1 MFFFHQKKHRYMR
14 RLRKIFFL
22 FFIQFFVFHYHLL
35 AQDSLLTADEAV
47 KYAIE
52 HNFGITISRNEIEIG
67 KINNAW
73 ANAGAVPL
81 VNATAN
87 KVVGVNN
94 LQQKLNNGTVIT
106 KNGNTTQNFNAGIA
120 VNWTVFDGL
129 KMFATKR
136 RLEELERNGEYA
148 FKKNLNE
155 TVYNVISSY
164 YNVVTINEQIKSTLE
179 QIRLYRD
186 RNDLAQRRLE
196 IGTGAKYE
204 VLEAQVDLNEQ
215 YSLLL
220 SLQNSLALA
229 KTSLNNLLG
238 KIPDTSYNVVDTIM
252 VKELPTIEAAQTKIE
267 KQNPDV
273 LLANSDLT
281 VLFETKKE
289 INAERL
295 PVVTL
300 NGFYNF
306 ARNKNGA
313 GFTLLNQTY
322 GPSGSVGVT
331 IPLFSGTVV
340 KKQLAVT
347 DIQIRNQQITQAQI
361 KNNIE
366 TLLTN
371 AYINYNNSL
380 KLVEL
385 EKSNLV
391 LATENIYIANE
402 RYKKLNITSVEL
414 RQIQI
419 SYSDAKNR
427 LYNALNQAKL
437 AEAQVALLTGDI
449 ANL

>member
-1 MFFFHQKKHRYMR
+1 M
-14 RLRKIFFL
+14 
-22 FFIQFFVFHYHLL
+22 
-35 AQDSLLTADEAV
+35 LTADEAV

-52 HNFGITISRNEIEIG
+52 HNFGISISKNEIEIG
-67 KINNAW
+67 KLNNNW
-73 ANAGAVPL
+73 ANAGAIPL
-81 VNATAN
+81 VSATAN
-87 KVVGVNN
+87 KVIGVNN
-94 LQQKLNNGTVIT
+94 LQQRLSNGTVTNKI
-106 KNGNTTQNFNAGIA
+106 GNKTQNFNAGIA

-148 FKKNLNE
+148 FRKTLNE

-164 YNVVTINEQIKSTLE
+164 YNVVTINEQIKSTQE

-215 YSLLL
+215 YSILL
-220 SLQNSLALA
+220 SLQNSLAVA
-229 KTSLNNLLG
+229 KTSLNNLMG
-238 KIPDTSYNVVDTIM
+238 KIPDTAYNVVDTIT
-252 VKELPTIEAAQTKIE
+252 VQQLPAVADAQNKIE
-267 KQNPDV
+267 KQNPDI
-273 LLANSDLT
+273 LLANSDLK

-289 INAERL
+289 ISAERL

-306 ARNKNGA
+306 ARNSNGA

-322 GPSGSVGVT
+322 GPSGSIGLAM
-331 IPLFSGTVV
+331 PLFTGSIV
-340 KKQLAVT
+340 KKQLAVA
-347 DIQIRNQQITQAQI
+347 DIQIRNQKITEDQI
-361 KNNIE
+361 KNNIQ

-371 AYINYNNSL
+371 GYINYSNSL

-427 LYNALNQAKL
+427 LYNALYQAKL

-449 ANL
+449 TNL

>member
-1 MFFFHQKKHRYMR
+1 MKRFYKFFF
-14 RLRKIFFL
+14 LLSFIFL
-22 FFIQFFVFHYHLL
+22 FQFSLR
-35 AQDSLLTADEAV
+35 AQDTLLTADEAV
-47 KYAIE
+47 KTAIE
-52 HNFGITISRNEIEIG
+52 NNFGIIISKNNIEIG
-67 KINNAW
+67 SINNNW
-73 ANAGAVPL
+73 ATAGAIPL
-81 VNATAN
+81 ISATAN

-94 LQQKLNNGTVIT
+94 LQQRLSNGTVT
-106 KNGNTTQNFNAGIA
+106 NKNGNKTQSFNAGIS

-148 FKKNLNE
+148 FKKTLNE
-155 TVYNVISSY
+155 TVYNVITSY
-164 YNVVTINEQIKSTLE
+164 YSVVTLNEQINSTLE
-179 QIRLYRD
+179 QIRLYSD
-186 RNDLAQRRLE
+186 RNNLAQRRLE

-215 YSLLL
+215 YSILL
-220 SLQNSLALA
+220 SLQNSLAVA
-229 KTSLNNLLG
+229 KTSLNNMMG
-238 KIPDTSYNVVDTIM
+238 KTPDTAYNVVDTIV
-252 VKELPTIEAAQTKIE
+252 VKDLPSVEDAQNKIE
-267 KQNPDV
+267 RQNPDV
-273 LLANSDLT
+273 LLANSGLK

-306 ARNKNGA
+306 ARNSNGA

-331 IPLFSGTVV
+331 IPLFSGVLV

-347 DIQIRNQQITQAQI
+347 DIQIRNQKITQKEI
-361 KNNIE
+361 KNNIQ

-385 EKSNLV
+385 EKNNLV
-391 LATENIYIANE
+391 LATENIYIADE

-427 LYNALNQAKL
+427 LYNALYQAKL
-437 AEAQVALLTGDI
+437 AETQVALLTGDI
-449 ANL
+449 SNL